1 MADAPAATTTVAAVI
16 PTAGTT
22 VMTPLSAADVTFT
35 GGFWADRTATNRA
48 ATIPAGFRQLQ
59 AAGTLHNFELAATRA
74 RSGYRAIGIMFD
86 RPFPFLDSDV
96 YKWLEAAGWELGR
109 APDDAIRAMADEA
122 IGLVEAAQ
130 EPDGYLNT
138 FVQVLAPGTRYQ
150 DLQWGHELYCV
161 GHLIQAAVAW
171 HRALGDDRLLL
182 VAERAAGSVGRELGP
197 GGRVGI
203 DGHPEIEMALVE
215 LFRVT
220 GDRRHLDLAA
230 AFVER
235 RGHGLL
241 GSGRFGRGYWQ
252 DHLPVRDAPEAV
264 GHAVRQ
270 LYLDAGAVDVAVETG
285 DRALLDAVLRRW
297 RDMVATRTYLTGA
310 LGSRHKDEAFG
321 DPFELPPDR
330 AYAETCAA
338 IASAML
344 AWRLLLATGEPDC
357 ADLLE
362 RTAYNA
368 ILPALSADGTAFF
381 YVNPLQRRTHR
392 AWAEPGEGAR
402 KPWYACACC
411 PPNLMRFVSGW
422 QQTIATT
429 DPEGVQVHQYAAADV
444 VAGDIRLAIETD
456 YPWDG
461 RVAVRI
467 IATPDRPWRLSL
479 RIPGWC
485 RAASVAAGGAPSEA
499 VPGGDRSVRLARRWR
514 AGETVLLDLAMPPR
528 VTEADPR
535 VDAIRGSV
543 ALERGPLVYALET
556 ADLPGGLRL
565 EDVTLPRDASVST
578 IARPDLGPAVVGLAT
593 TWPTAAGATPVG
605 AIPYLAWGNRGDGGM
620 RVWIPVEAT

>member
-1 MADAPAATTTVAAVI
+1 MADAPPTTTTVAAVL

-22 VMTPLSAADVTFT
+22 RLAPLSATDVAFT
-35 GGFWADRTATNRA
+35 GGFWADRTATNRN

-59 AAGTLHNFELAATRA
+59 AAGTLHNFELAAARA

-86 RPFPFLDSDV
+86 KPFPFLDSDV

-109 APDDAIRAMADEA
+109 APDDGIRAMADEA

-130 EPDGYLNT
+130 GPDGYLNT

-150 DLQWGHELYCV
+150 DLQWGHELYCI

-182 VAERAAGSVGRELGP
+182 VAERAAASVERELGP

-203 DGHPEIEMALVE
+203 DGHPAIEMALVE
-215 LFRVT
+215 LYRTT

-241 GSGRFGRGYWQ
+241 GKGRFGRGYWQ
-252 DHLPVRDAPEAV
+252 DHLPVRDAPEVV

-270 LYLDAGAVDVAVETG
+270 LYLDSGAVDVAVETG
-285 DRALLDAVLRRW
+285 DRALLDGVLNRW

-411 PPNLMRFVSGW
+411 PPNLMRFVSSW

-429 DPEGVQVHQYAAADV
+429 DGDGVQLHQYAGVDV
-444 VAGDIRLAIETD
+444 VAGDARLAIETG

-467 IATPDRPWRLSL
+467 VASPERPWELSL
-479 RIPGWC
+479 RIPAWC
-485 RAASVAAGGAPSEA
+485 RAASVAAAGEPARA
-499 VPGGDRSVRLARRWR
+499 VPSGDRAVRLARTWR
-514 AGETVLLDLAMPPR
+514 PGDTVTLELDMPAR
-528 VTEADPR
+528 ITSADPR
-535 VDAIRGSV
+535 VDAVRGSV
-543 ALERGPLVYALET
+543 ALERGPLVYAFET
-556 ADLPGGLRL
+556 ADMPEALTL
-565 EDVTLPRDASVST
+565 EDVILPRDASVST
-578 IARPDLGPAVVGLAT
+578 VARPDLGKAVVGLAT
-593 TWPTAAGATPVG
+593 TASIPAGATSIG

-620 RVWIPVEAT
+620 RVWIPSEES